1 MPPVFASHCQ
11 PGTPGYLG
19 HLVPA
24 GTVPY
29 ALQSLPG
36 EIWLKIV
43 DHTGR
48 HNGLRRTCRK
58 LRAIIPAVYRAKV
71 SGSEDLG
78 CFTEFLRSRV
88 GHLYGV
94 DVIAHGPWPRSEIM
108 VMNEIMMQP
117 GWVPPEWDKF
127 CAASTAFVAVLAQC
141 PDLHVLLSFDS
152 SNSEAMKM
160 LKDSAGLRTLTLDLR
175 DNKMSGAWW
184 DEVTQA
190 LGMLKDSTTLC
201 TLTLTIRSGVLVHAG
216 ARWCTGPG
224 DAEGLHG
231 SFATSLSTWCWCTG
245 PGDAEGPHHPSH
257 RDVGT
262 LDVPPTPLPPR

>member
-58 LRAIIPAVYRAKV
+58 LMAIIPAIYCAKV
-71 SGSEDLG
+71 TGSEDLG

-94 DVIAHGPWPRSEIM
+94 DVIAHMAHIPWPRWDE
-108 VMNEIMMQP
+108 NMMHP
-117 GWVPPEWDKF
+117 KWHINGMHWNKF
-127 CAASTAFVAVLAQC
+127 CAASSAFVAVLAQC
-141 PDLHVLLSFDS
+141 PDLHVLLSF
-152 SNSEAMKM
+152 NSLNMPFLALM
-160 LKDSAGLRTLTLDLR
+160 LKDCAGLRTLTLDLR

-184 DEVTQA
+184 DEVAQA
-190 LGMLKDSTTLC
+190 LGMLKDST